1 MPRAK
6 KRTKQFRYQHL
17 LIAYICFISIVLFS
31 LSPLLPK
38 LTDTLQ
44 LLGLFGAFLGG
55 MMYVSTFTFS
65 AGVLTLLVLAPSYN
79 IFLITAVASA
89 GALTSDLLIFKFV
102 SDDLD
107 SEIRDI
113 WNRLGGRH
121 VMRVLHIKIFSWLL
135 PLIGALIVASPFPDE
150 LGISLMG
157 LSKMRASR
165 FIPLVFFLNSIGIFL
180 IIAFSDVVT
189 RHLY

>member
-1 MPRAK
+1 M
-6 KRTKQFRYQHL
+6 FRYKHL

-38 LTDTLQ
+38 LTDSLQ

-65 AGVLTLLVLAPSYN
+65 AGVLTLIVLAPSYN
-79 IFLITAVASA
+79 IFLMTAVASA
-89 GALTSDLLIFKFV
+89 GALTSDLLLFKFV

-113 WNRLGGRH
+113 WNRLGGKH
-121 VMRVLHIKIFSWLL
+121 IMRVLHIKVFSWVL
-135 PLIGALIVASPFPDE
+135 PIIGAIIVASPFPDE

-157 LSKMRASR
+157 LSKMRASL
-165 FIPLVFFLNSIGIFL
+165 FVPLVFFLNSVGIFL

-189 RHLY
+189 TRFL

>member
-1 MPRAK
+1 MPKQTKRVK
-6 KRTKQFRYQHL
+6 KFRYKHL
-17 LIAYICFISIVLFS
+17 LIAYVCFITIVLFS

-38 LTDTLQ
+38 LTDKLQ
-44 LLGLFGAFLGG
+44 LLGLFGAFFGG

-65 AGVLTLLVLAPSYN
+65 AGVVTLLILAPSYN

-102 SDDLD
+102 SDDLE

-113 WNRLGGRH
+113 WIRLGGQH
-121 VMRVLHIKIFSWLL
+121 VMKVLNIRVFSWIL
-135 PLIGALIVASPFPDE
+135 PLLGAIIVASPFPDE

-157 LSKMRASR
+157 LSKMKASR
-165 FIPLVFFLNSIGIFL
+165 FIPLVYFLNSIGIFL
-180 IIAFSDVVT
+180 IIAFSDIVT
-189 RHLY
+189 SHLY